1 MTCTFRKPI
10 LSLVYKAAAYFVDL
24 DLLIRFFIQ
33 GLTGNIFKVFCQK
46 SQKNRVFNSKLQL
59 DGRFSIKCLWAICS
73 ICLKVWCGYVRLI
86 YSNVQPLLIL
96 NFQTLKKDKNTAS
109 SVFELHGAKLISK
122 TKCTYRHV
130 LLINIML
137 GVQSR
142 CLFV

>member
-10 LSLVYKAAAYFVDL
+10 LSLVYKAVAYFVDL

-46 SQKNRVFNSKLQL
+46 SQKIGFLIQNYNY
-59 DGRFSIKCLWAICS
+59 GRFSIKCLWAICS

-130 LLINIML
+130 LLFNIML